1 MPPRRSGY
9 RSSPDKDIVREHFDL
24 PLLRAFSD
32 NKGEKLKYFGMPGA
46 ECRDILSWRDVLR
59 EVVAV
64 ERSTLKLGSMENLL
78 KKHFIE
84 IKSSVHHGDVDDVIL
99 HGRGN
104 RRTHGKQSSKRSVAN
119 GYDQNL
125 DRWIWEF
132 DIVYLDY
139 FGPFLPQESDEFPAA
154 RGKRDLALRH
164 LFEQERLDARGSWV
178 LLLTVEGGQ
187 YPQDDLR
194 LLERYVDS
202 ARPPSSNETL
212 EVLDYLLTEDGT
224 PERRVTRLL
233 HAVMAL
239 FVSSAASSAKLM
251 PRPNGTVSYSG
262 ASGQSMIHSAF
273 LLEKDEGPF
282 GNYVNPLPLLRAP
295 ILRPAAEGTSSYFSW
310 DQEPCPGTTKES
322 VQECL
327 PFLDPASLKILLSE
341 LAA

>member
-1 MPPRRSGY
+1 MLPRSSGY

-32 NKGEKLKYFGMPGA
+32 NKGKKLKYFGMPGA
-46 ECRDILSWRDVLR
+46 ECRDILSWRDVLQ

-64 ERSTLKLGSMENLL
+64 ERSTRNLRPMENLL
-78 KKHFIE
+78 KRHFIE

-104 RRTHGKQSSKRSVAN
+104 RRTHGKQSSTRSVAN
-119 GYDQNL
+119 GFDENL
-125 DRWIWEF
+125 ERWIWEF

-139 FGPFLPQESDEFPAA
+139 FGPFLPQESDDFPAA

-202 ARPPSSNETL
+202 ARPSSSNETL
-212 EVLDYLLTEDGT
+212 EVLDSLLIEDGT
-224 PERRVTRLL
+224 QERRVTRLL
-233 HAVMAL
+233 HAAMAL

-262 ASGQSMIHSAF
+262 SSGQSMIHSAF

-295 ILRPAAEGTSSYFSW
+295 ILRPAAGGTSWYFRW

-327 PFLDPASLKILLSE
+327 PFLDPASLKILLSK
-341 LAA
+341 LKG